1 MLLDRELDELP
12 EPPELPPPLLLPPL
26 LPPNRL
32 LIMAPIARPPPL
44 PPPLPSIGQTV
55 KSRRKRPKA
64 VAIFIL
70 TLVQRHLPVEN
81 DN

>member
-26 LPPNRL
+26 LPPNIL

-44 PPPLPSIGQTV
+44 PLPLPSI
-55 KSRRKRPKA
+55 
-64 VAIFIL
+64 
-70 TLVQRHLPVEN
+70 
-81 DN
+81 